1 MKKTSLRIK
10 ISFFG
15 ALMIAALFFTH
26 SYISIAALI
35 ASLLHELGHIF
46 AAKVC
51 KIPLKELK
59 LGIFGAALKPS
70 KAFISY
76 KQEIILSLSGPLVN
90 LVCAI
95 PLLIFFKNS
104 HEFLRLFIETSL
116 FLGILNLLPITDF
129 DGGRILYCL
138 IAYKI
143 SPQFALRSI
152 KILSFSLVFILWTLS
167 VYLLIKLASSLSLFI
182 FSLSLFSKLFLTCEK
197 SNF

>member
-1 MKKTSLRIK
+1 MKKTSFKIK
-10 ISFFG
+10 ISFSG

-35 ASLLHELGHIF
+35 AALLHELGHII

-51 KIPLKELK
+51 KIPLKELR
-59 LGIFGAALKPS
+59 LGIFGAALKIS
-70 KAFISY
+70 TSFISY

-90 LVCAI
+90 LLCAI
-95 PLLIFFKNS
+95 PLLIFFKEPS
-104 HEFLRLFIETSL
+104 EFCRLFIATSL

-138 IAYKI
+138 ISYKFSPQCALKAIKI
-143 SPQFALRSI
+143 S
-152 KILSFSLVFILWTLS
+152 SFTLVFILWTLS

-182 FSLSLFSKLFLTCEK
+182 FSLSLFSKMFLSHEK
-197 SNF
+197 ANF